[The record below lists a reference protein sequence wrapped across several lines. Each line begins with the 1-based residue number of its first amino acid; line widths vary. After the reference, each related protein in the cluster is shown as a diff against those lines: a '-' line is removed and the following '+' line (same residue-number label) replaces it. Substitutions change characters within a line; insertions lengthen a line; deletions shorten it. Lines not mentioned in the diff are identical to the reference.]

1 MTKKKRILLVLSIC
15 LVAVAVLRAY
25 IGFCFNPF
33 DSGGCIAI
41 VYDRAA
47 MRAADRVV
55 LCDGEDRYEITDNN
69 ATDAIMIDWITDDLL
84 VASHTAL
91 RHVKTDRW
99 LEIYSGDTLVR
110 RMNWASCADEAG
122 VFIYEEDSV
131 HQVYHAYPSD
141 GSDYGMIFPSEALAV
156 WLNDVFMQP
165 ENLVG

>member
-1 MTKKKRILLVLSIC
+1 MTKKKKILLVLGIC
-15 LVAVAVLRAY
+15 VIAVVLLTAN

-91 RHVKTDRW
+91 RHAKTDRW
-99 LEIYSGDTLVR
+99 IEIYSGDTLVR
-110 RMNWASCADEAG
+110 RMNWASCADETG
-122 VFIYEEDSV
+122 VFIYEEDVS
-131 HQVYHAYPSD
+131 HQIYHAYPSN
-141 GSDYGMIFPSEALAV
+141 GTDYGMIFPSEALAV

-165 ENLVG
+165 ENLVR